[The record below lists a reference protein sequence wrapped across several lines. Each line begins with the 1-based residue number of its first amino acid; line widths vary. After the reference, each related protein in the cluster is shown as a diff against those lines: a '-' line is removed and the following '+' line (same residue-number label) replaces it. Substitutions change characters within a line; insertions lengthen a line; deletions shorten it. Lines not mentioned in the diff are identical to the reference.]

1 MGRPKQ
7 LLPLGDRTVIEH
19 CISSIVTAGIEEI
32 IVVLGPE
39 HREIEELIR
48 ALPVVRAI
56 NEQKES
62 EMAESVRTGLKAVS
76 ADVTGVL
83 ICLADHPLVLPE
95 TIRAV
100 VALHRDNPEAI
111 VIPSLNQKR
120 GHPTLFPGSIIK
132 EIFLKNS
139 LREVVDDNEGKI
151 RYLDV
156 KDEGVLLD
164 MDTTEDYERVLERFK
179 MRGLAD
185 Q

>member
-7 LLPLGDRTVIEH
+7 LLPLGDRTIIEH
-19 CISSIVTAGIEEI
+19 CIRSIAAAGIEEI
-32 IVVLGPE
+32 IVVLGPGR
-39 HREIEELIR
+39 REIEELIQS
-48 ALPVVRAI
+48 LPVLFAI
-56 NEQKES
+56 NDQKES
-62 EMAESVRTGLKAVS
+62 EMADSVRTGLKKIS
-76 ADVTGVL
+76 ADATGVL
-83 ICLADHPLVLPE
+83 ICLVDHPLVLPE
-95 TIRAV
+95 TIEAV

-139 LREVVDDNEGKI
+139 LREVIDDNEGKI

-164 MDTTEDYERVLERFK
+164 MDTTEDYAQILESFH
-179 MRGLAD
+179 MRG
-185 Q
+185 